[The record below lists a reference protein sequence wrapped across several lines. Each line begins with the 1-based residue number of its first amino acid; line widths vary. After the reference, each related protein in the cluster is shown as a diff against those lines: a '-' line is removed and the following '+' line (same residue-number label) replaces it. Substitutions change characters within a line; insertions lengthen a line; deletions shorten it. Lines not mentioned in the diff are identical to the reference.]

1 MENNENQFP
10 SNNPG
15 FSPVQPVGFDQ
26 PLKHSGLGITSFVI
40 AIVSVL
46 LIIVGSLMIGSS
58 VSEFTNN
65 EDLLNEMF
73 SLTEQYQDQTELGNK
88 IMENEEF
95 KGAITSMIA
104 AMVLFVGAVGLA
116 FLGLIFGLIA
126 VFAKNKRKVFGIIGL
141 ILNGLVFV
149 GAIGLF
155 IIGLAGMAAAS

>member
-15 FSPVQPVGFDQ
+15 FSPIQPVGYDQ

-40 AIVSVL
+40 AIIAVL
-46 LIIVGSLMIGSS
+46 LVIVGSIMAGSS

-73 SLTEQYQDQTELGNK
+73 SLTEQYEDQTELGNK
-88 IMENEEF
+88 ILENEEVS
-95 KGAITSMIA
+95 GAIYSMVGA
-104 AMVLFVGAVGLA
+104 LFLIVGAVGLA
-116 FLGLIFGLIA
+116 FLGGIFGLIA

-141 ILNGLVFV
+141 VLNGLIFV

-155 IIGLAGMAAAS
+155 IVGIAGAAAAT

>member
-10 SNNPG
+10 SNNQG

-46 LIIVGSLMIGSS
+46 LIIIGSLIISSS
-58 VSEFTNN
+58 VSNFTNN

-73 SLTEQYQDQTELGNK
+73 SMTEQYQDQTELGNK
-88 IMENEEF
+88 ILENEEF
-95 KGAITSMIA
+95 KGAVTSMLG

>member
-15 FSPVQPVGFDQ
+15 FSPIQPVGFDQ

-40 AIVSVL
+40 AIISVL
-46 LIIVGSLMIGSS
+46 LIIVGSIMAGSS

-73 SLTEQYQDQTELGNK
+73 SLTEQYEDQTELGNK
-88 IMENEEF
+88 IMENEEVS
-95 KGAITSMIA
+95 GAIYSMVGA
-104 AMVLFVGAVGLA
+104 LFLIVGAVGLA
-116 FLGLIFGLIA
+116 FLGGIFGLIA

-141 ILNGLVFV
+141 VLNGLIFV

-155 IIGLAGMAAAS
+155 IITIAGAAAAS